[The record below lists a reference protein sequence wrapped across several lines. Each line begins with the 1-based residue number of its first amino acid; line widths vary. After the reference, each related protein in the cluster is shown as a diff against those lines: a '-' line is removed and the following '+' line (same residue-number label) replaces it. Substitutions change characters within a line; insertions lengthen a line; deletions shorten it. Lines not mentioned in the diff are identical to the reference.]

1 MMTRRVMGIDPGLMH
16 CGWGVVD
23 MRGNHMSYVAC
34 GRHSTKPGVALA
46 DRLLNLYDGLTS
58 MMEQWAPD
66 EVAVEHTFVNK
77 DAVATL
83 KLGHA
88 RAITLLVPR
97 QLGIPVSEYAPNHVK
112 KAVVG
117 VGHAGKQQVQDMVK
131 RLLPG
136 ANFKSPDAADALAI
150 AICHGHQNPIMT
162 GRVAG

>member
-1 MMTRRVMGIDPGLMH
+1 MLSRRVMGIDPGLMH

-23 MRGNHMSYVAC
+23 LRGNHMTYVAC
-34 GRHSTKPGVALA
+34 GRYSTKTGVDLA
-46 DRLLNLYDGLTS
+46 DRLLDLYDGLRAIVD
-58 MMEQWAPD
+58 EWKPD
-66 EVAVEHTFVNK
+66 EVAVEQTFVNK

-97 QLGIPVSEYAPNHVK
+97 QLGMPVAEYAPNHVK
-112 KAVVG
+112 KSVVG
-117 VGHAGKQQVQDMVK
+117 VGHAGKEQVQAMVQ

-136 ANFKSPDAADALAI
+136 ANFQSPDAADALAI

-162 GRVAG
+162 GRALA